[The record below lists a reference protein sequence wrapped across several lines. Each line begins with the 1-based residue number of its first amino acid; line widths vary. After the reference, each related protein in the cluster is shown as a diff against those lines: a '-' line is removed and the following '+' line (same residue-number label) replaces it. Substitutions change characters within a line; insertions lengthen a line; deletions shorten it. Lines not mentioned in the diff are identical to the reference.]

1 MVNRRHGFLSKF
13 GFKKVSKGRNH
24 PNHWKIKTDGKLHAA
39 PRHGKRHH
47 MPNNNEST
55 RGKQLKNHK

>member
-24 PNHWKIKTDGKLHAA
+24 PKHWKIKTDVKLHA
-39 PRHGKRHH
+39 RGKRRH